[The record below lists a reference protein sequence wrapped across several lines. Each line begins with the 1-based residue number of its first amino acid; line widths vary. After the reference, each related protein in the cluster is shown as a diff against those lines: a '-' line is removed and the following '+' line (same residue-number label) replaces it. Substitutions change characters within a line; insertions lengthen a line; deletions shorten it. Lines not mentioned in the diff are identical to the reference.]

1 MSDKFPYVD
10 DKLVAA
16 LEKLFPDRLP
26 DSASGLNMADV
37 ARLIGQQE
45 VIRYLKKRLSIQEM

>member
-1 MSDKFPYVD
+1 MSSKFPYVD

-26 DSASGLNMADV
+26 DSAAGITVADV
-37 ARLIGQQE
+37 SRLVGQQE
-45 VIRYLKKRLSIQEM
+45 VIRYLKKRLKEQEM